1 MTISLRDYQERFVSD
16 VFNAWSAG
24 NRNVL
29 GVMPTGAG
37 KSVALA
43 EIVRRNAEPTC
54 VMVHRGE
61 LVAQLSETL
70 ALVGITHRVIASKST
85 VAMCVSRHVKRFGR
99 SYIHEQ
105 SPVGVASV
113 QTIVRRGDKLKQWLP
128 SVKLVVADEGHHY
141 LAENQF
147 GTAVAMFPNAK
158 VLGVTAT
165 PDRCDRKSL
174 ARVQKTGLFDTMVEG
189 PSPRWLIDQGF
200 LSPYKLIA
208 PPPSIHMEDA
218 DISPGTGEFKA
229 DAVRKKSHESRI
241 VGDVVETWKRFG
253 EDRQTIVFTVDVET
267 STEVA
272 KAFNDAGIAAAS
284 VSGKTPDSMRNA
296 LVDKFSSGQLKILS
310 NCDLF
315 SEGFDVPAATCAI
328 LARPTM
334 SLGMYRQQV
343 GRVLRN
349 VYCEGFDLSSKEGRL
364 SAIANGEKPYAI
376 IIDHVENFKRHGLL
390 DVDRTWSL
398 IRPDVASRSK
408 NRDDEIPL
416 KSCVNDGCWKVYP
429 ATLSAC
435 PHCGHKPEPLSR
447 GSIEHVEGN
456 LIEYSPELL
465 AKLRGEV
472 ARVDGEPVIPYGASP
487 IVEASVRKRWRERSE
502 AQKRLRDTIALWAG
516 VWRDKG
522 ATDSESYR
530 RFYFTF
536 GTDVL
541 SAQAL
546 GATEAEALR
555 QRVDESLGIRYEA
568 VMHLPGVKQYEHA

>member
-16 VFNAWSAG
+16 VFNAWNAG
-24 NRNVL
+24 HLSVL

-113 QTIVRRGDKLKQWLP
+113 QTVVRRGDKLKQWLP

-200 LSPYKLIA
+200 LAPYKYYA
-208 PPPSIHMEDA
+208 PPPSIKMTEE
-218 DISPGTGEFKA
+218 DISPSTGDYRA

-241 VGDVVETWKRFG
+241 VGDVVGTYQKYANG
-253 EDRQTIVFTVDVET
+253 KQAIVFTVDVET
-267 STEVA
+267 AHEMA
-272 KAFNDAGIAAAS
+272 NAFNAAGVKAAAI
-284 VSGKTPDSMRNA
+284 SGKTPDAMRFA
-296 LVDKFSSGQLKILS
+296 LMDKFAAGSIQVITQ
-310 NCDLF
+310 CELF
-315 SEGFDVPAATCAI
+315 SEGLDVKGVDLAI
-328 LARPTM
+328 LARPTQ
-334 SLGMYRQQV
+334 SLTMYRQSV
-343 GRVLRN
+343 GRALRP
-349 VYCEGFDLSSKEGRL
+349 VYVDGYDLSTREGRL
-364 SAIANGEKPYAI
+364 AAIANSDKPHAI
-376 IIDHVENFKRHGLL
+376 IIDHVEGYAYHKLPDAER
-390 DVDRTWSL
+390 VWSL
-398 IRPDVASRSK
+398 VRADVTRGKK

-416 KSCVNDGCWKVYP
+416 RSCVNENCWQPYP
-429 ATLSAC
+429 ASEPRC
-435 PHCGHKPEPLSR
+435 PHCGHKPEPASR
-447 GSIEHVEGN
+447 STPEAVDGDIVEF
-456 LIEYSPELL
+456 SPELIARL
-465 AKLRGEV
+465 SGEV
-472 ARVDGEPVIPYGASP
+472 SRVDGAPQIPHGASE
-487 IVEASVRKRWRERSE
+487 IVRRSIEKRWKERQE
-502 AQKRLRDTIALWAG
+502 AQQALRHTIALWAG
-516 VWRDKG
+516 HGREAGKD
-522 ATDSESYR
+522 DSVMYR
-530 RFYFTF
+530 EFFHRF
-536 GTDVL
+536 GLDVL
-541 SAQAL
+541 SAQTL

-555 QRVDESLGIRYEA
+555 KRVDESLGIRYVAET
-568 VMHLPGVKQYEHA
+568 HLPGVM